1 MYCLVFEVSDA
12 KYHSRQPDSPS
23 LRWRVRFEKT
33 AEFLAVCASGDTEE
47 AKEILREARGQ
58 NGEDDMVNCA
68 NADGITAL
76 HQVRILLHF

>member
-1 MYCLVFEVSDA
+1 MSDA
-12 KYHSRQPDSPS
+12 KYHSRQLDSPS

-47 AKEILREARGQ
+47 VKEMLNESRGQ
-58 NGEDDMVNCA
+58 NGEDEMVNCA